1 MSDRAYA
8 AYTTHE
14 LRDLV
19 RKEAPEEGGEN
30 LVRLCL
36 ELIEEIDHL
45 RADVEVG
52 KQHKLALSRSLT
64 GHEQRLHELSY
75 RVEEL
80 LAQNSVLINRLYTP
94 KAR

>member
-52 KQHKLALSRSLT
+52 KQHREALSKSLSE
-64 GHEQRLHELSY
+64 HEQKLYAALYRIQEVLARNEILVDRLHL
-75 RVEEL
+75 RDG
-80 LAQNSVLINRLYTP
+80 
-94 KAR
+94 